1 MQQTLKIKGFKCTEM
16 WDGPGRVG
24 GCWSFVTGISSR
36 ANNRKSKGCVS
47 VHSSLVNKT
56 KQKSAILMKDID
68 NGEGYAWVGT
78 EVYGKSPYLS
88 LNLL

>member
-1 MQQTLKIKGFKCTEM
+1 MCQYTFILGKQ
-16 WDGPGRVG
+16 
-24 GCWSFVTGISSR
+24 
-36 ANNRKSKGCVS
+36 
-47 VHSSLVNKT
+47 NKT